1 MTIGEMTEKANK
13 RMLGFDLEM
22 LADTYAEMWVDFF
35 HNRRNTSLNNCAQMY
50 ILGLAMDKFDSNRS
64 EDMRA
69 GARLFA
75 NDMGYTAQE
84 FQDELENV
92 LYNIDKQPKEK

>member
-1 MTIGEMTEKANK
+1 MTIGEMTEKANQ

-35 HNRRNTSLNNCAQMY
+35 HSRKNTSLNSCAQMY
-50 ILGLAMDKFDSNRS
+50 ILGLAMDKFDNARG

-75 NDMGYTAQE
+75 EDMGFTAQQ

-92 LYNIDKQPKEK
+92 LYNINKKD

>member
-1 MTIGEMTEKANK
+1 MTIGKMTEKANQ

-35 HNRRNTSLNNCAQMY
+35 YKKHNISLANCAQMY
-50 ILGLAMDKFDSNRS
+50 IVGLAMDKFDNNRS

-75 NDMGYTAQE
+75 EDMGYTAQ
-84 FQDELENV
+84 QLQNELEHILKGINKK
-92 LYNIDKQPKEK
+92 D

>member
-1 MTIGEMTEKANK
+1 MTIGEMTEKANQ

-22 LADTYAEMWVDFF
+22 LSDTYKDMWIDTF
-35 HNRRNTSLNNCAQMY
+35 HTRKNPSLNNCAQMY
-50 ILGLAMDKFDSNRS
+50 IIGLAMDKFDGTRG

-75 NDMGYTAQE
+75 HDMGYTAQD
-84 FQDELENV
+84 FQNELESV
-92 LYNIDKQPKEK
+92 LRNINK